1 MPGLPPAPLQGQ
13 GRGQWDLLST
23 VNKHS
28 GACSEPWACL
38 FLGLVGCGSG
48 WWGGCPG
55 TEEGK
60 AWQVDRAEAGLC
72 PASLSMSRPS
82 PYPAM
87 NSADSASSKSQRV
100 VLGEGPQR
108 PQPFLGVSDPWVGA
122 STRGSCQPLWT
133 QISPQAPKSSCSH
146 RGPPDRETGQVRPT
160 YRRQHAGPSTVTS
173 EAQTDQLCTWASVG
187 SAPLASTAE
196 LPLPKRPCWAGLSA
210 QCPILLLSLTPL

>member
-122 STRGSCQPLWT
+122 STRGSWT
-133 QISPQAPKSSCSH
+133 IMGKSVSFSC
-146 RGPPDRETGQVRPT
+146 GVMV
-160 YRRQHAGPSTVTS
+160 PSSWVLVPIWFYV
-173 EAQTDQLCTWASVG
+173 LC
-187 SAPLASTAE
+187 
-196 LPLPKRPCWAGLSA
+196 LPRVYFPVLCKL
-210 QCPILLLSLTPL
+210 